1 MAPPVDQEL
10 DTRSRILRTAV
21 NLYWRQGLGGTGV
34 AQILT
39 DSAAPRGSLYFHFP
53 GGKEELAVEALT
65 IAGRRVS
72 DSLTQALADNADTGE
87 ATSAFV
93 LAFSRLLVS
102 SDYELGCPLA
112 TATLEAANSSERIR
126 TVSVA
131 TFARWRELIAEHL
144 VVAGHS
150 DVRAGQ
156 LAELAIASIEGSL
169 IVARANRSAEPL
181 ATVAAVLRELLA
193 PAG

>member
-1 MAPPVDQEL
+1 MAAEREL

-21 NLYWRQGLGGTGV
+21 NLYWRQGLTGTGV
-34 AQILT
+34 AQILS
-39 DSAAPRGSLYFHFP
+39 DSAAPKGSLYFHFP

-65 IAGRRVS
+65 VAASTVT
-72 DSLTQALADNADTGE
+72 DSLAGFLAAQPDTGE

-93 LAFSRLLVS
+93 LAFADRLVA

-112 TATLEAANSSERIR
+112 TATLEAANTSEPIR
-126 TVSVA
+126 AVSRT
-131 TFARWRELIAEHL
+131 TFARWHELIAEHL

-150 DVRAGQ
+150 EVRAGQ
-156 LAELAIASIEGSL
+156 LAELAIASIEGAL
-169 IVARANRSAEPL
+169 IVARANRGAQPL
-181 ATVAAVLRELLA
+181 VTVAAVLRELLA